1 MKLNISKARG
11 LFRNEARISTMSSWQ
26 RGEKA
31 GENHPLL
38 FFPCPPV
45 SALEGPRT
53 IAARVALAF
62 ISSHAPR
69 LILIP
74 VRQRDVIRSPLDPCD
89 NSSDSGLGF
98 DNVDVQLS
106 VRHAPGHLEREVSTP
121 DSLRPWPEEVSIWT
135 ERTPRGRSLRQ
146 KPEAAAWGRSLR
158 GNSWLLGCSSAPSS
172 DRLWRK
178 LAYSR
183 LVATIRPWHTSY
195 TFKPKYVWL

>member
-158 GNSWLLGCSSAPSS
+158 QKPEAEAWGRSLRQQPEAEACGETADCLDAAALPLLTVFGGS
-172 DRLWRK
+172 
-178 LAYSR
+178 
-183 LVATIRPWHTSY
+183 
-195 TFKPKYVWL
+195 